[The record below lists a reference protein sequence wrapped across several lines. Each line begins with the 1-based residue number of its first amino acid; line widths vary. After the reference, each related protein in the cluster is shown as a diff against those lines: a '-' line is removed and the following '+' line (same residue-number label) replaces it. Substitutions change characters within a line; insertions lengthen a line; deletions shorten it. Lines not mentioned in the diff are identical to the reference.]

1 MSAGI
6 FGQGDNVIEQGE
18 DAWNVFSKPTTTH
31 DYYHWNEFC
40 VKPKHPIQNSEL
52 NRKSI
57 PHAHFHQSNISLILL
72 SL

>member
-6 FGQGDNVIEQGE
+6 FGQGDNVIEQAE

-52 NRKSI
+52 NRKTI
-57 PHAHFHQSNISLILL
+57 HQIIIVLIMIY
-72 SL
+72 SSYRI